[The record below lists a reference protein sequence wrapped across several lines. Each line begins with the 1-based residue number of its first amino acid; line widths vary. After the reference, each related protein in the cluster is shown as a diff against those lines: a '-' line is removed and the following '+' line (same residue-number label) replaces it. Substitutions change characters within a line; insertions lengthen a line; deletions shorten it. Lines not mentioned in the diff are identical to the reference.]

1 MNNAFNSTTAGT
13 RPNSSLDSQIGVARY
28 LHYDEAFGHIYLLD
42 FILPFGMPRAVQASL
57 SIGYAGIFGGEQRLD
72 GSPTGVK
79 TGEEQIRANHTQY
92 ITPTWQG
99 SITLTHDMSASG
111 QFKQDFSLIL
121 RVAKVF

>member
-1 MNNAFNSTTAGT
+1 LGDRIYYGDNTEAGT
-13 RPNSSLDSQIGVARY
+13 GRQTLSQDSTFGAY
-28 LHYDEAFGHIYLLD
+28 LWLSYDITVVLKQT
-42 FILPFGMPRAVQASL
+42 ITPRAVQASL

-79 TGEEQIRANHTQY
+79 TGEEQIRVNYTQY

-111 QFKQDFSLIL
+111 QFKQDFGLIL
-121 RVAKVF
+121 RVAKVS